1 MAELQGLQYLQ
12 KNEIKGK
19 KCRLDSN
26 FAFISYAHDEE
37 DQRIVQNVFYKLYER
52 GYNLWIDVANIPK
65 NENSWKDAA
74 QEALM
79 NENDTCKVALFFRSE
94 ESLIRMPIFEELE
107 IIKNTPAINRI
118 IVIDIW
124 HDDKNDKN
132 GMNAEKYR
140 AKLINEKKRTALNI
154 CKKICSLV
162 NEESSAFRVK
172 DVNNSLE
179 ELVDALSEELEADG
193 VCADKNPQVG
203 NETIKNDIED
213 EKVKTK
219 DVAVAEQKETSV
231 EGETADEAAD
241 SEDGYT
247 YTIFGKEYHAG
258 KREQGKLMYDTF
270 AALAERCPEKIALLT
285 KRTSVDLVDAVTM
298 PNTKEAYPTYFRNC
312 AQFSVLGKE
321 YLVGTSYGLPAK
333 LAEIRGMLK
342 LCGESADKFELHG
355 YVAQTAERSA
365 SGGNLRDKEA
375 LVIQQYVQ
383 DAIEDETQMHAA
395 FFGKYVTESNVANA
409 YAVTMGLLLQK
420 YPELLTADK
429 KLMTD
434 DESIAQNYRSAKAIE
449 VDGNRYYVETHSSTD
464 AKRENI
470 RKIVKCLNL
479 SEGEVYFRYFS
490 EAGKRSAGASGKP
503 GLGEL
508 L

>member
-1 MAELQGLQYLQ
+1 MAELQGLEYLK
-12 KNEIKGK
+12 KNEIKNMKCDMGK
-19 KCRLDSN
+19 P
-26 FAFISYAHDEE
+26 FVFISYSHD
-37 DQRIVQNVFYKLYER
+37 DHDSQIVMNVFKELMAR
-52 GYNLWIDVANIPK
+52 GHNLWIDIANMPT
-65 NENSWKDAA
+65 NEDTWKKSAI
-74 QEALM
+74 EALR
-79 NENDTCKVALFFRSE
+79 NKNCILAFFFRSE
-94 ESLIRMPIFEELE
+94 SSMVKDTIAKELST
-107 IIKNTPAINRI
+107 IKKLKHIKAI
-118 IVIDIW
+118 VAIDIW
-124 HDDKNDKN
+124 HDDD
-132 GMNAEKYR
+132 MNAEKYYVDV
-140 AKLINEKKRTALNI
+140 LNDESMDIGSCETI
-154 CKKICSLV
+154 CECVSTECKAIRLARDAGNNIKDLV
-162 NEESSAFRVK
+162 KEIE
-172 DVNNSLE
+172 
-179 ELVDALSEELEADG
+179 EELEEKR
-193 VCADKNPQVG
+193 VCADKDQLTG
-203 NETIKNDIED
+203 NESIKNDSED
-213 EKVKTK
+213 EKEKTK
-219 DVAVAEQKETSV
+219 DVAVAEQKETSA
-231 EGETADEAAD
+231 EGEPADED
-241 SEDGYT
+241 ETTDCEEGYT
-247 YTIFGKEYHAG
+247 YTIFGKVYHAG

-355 YVAQTAERSA
+355 YVAQTSERSA

-395 FFGKYVTESNVANA
+395 FFGKFVTESNVANA